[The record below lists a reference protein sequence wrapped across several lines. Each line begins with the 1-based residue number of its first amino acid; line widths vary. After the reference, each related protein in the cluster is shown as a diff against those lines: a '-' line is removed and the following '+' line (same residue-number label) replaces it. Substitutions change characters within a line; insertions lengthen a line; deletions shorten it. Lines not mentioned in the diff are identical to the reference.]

1 MRDRLNVTLTR
12 FLAESRVKFWTRIT
26 SRGRWHTAPSRE
38 LGSNIKP
45 VRDQTKGPVPKR
57 FGIPQFCTPRGSS
70 KFWTAIDII
79 AISEKASLDGLFVLE
94 GNSAWPPW
102 VA

>member
-1 MRDRLNVTLTR
+1 MRGRLNVTLTR
-12 FLAESRVKFWTRIT
+12 FLAESRVKFWTRI
-26 SRGRWHTAPSRE
+26 E

-57 FGIPQFCTPRGSS
+57 FGIPQSCTPRGSS